1 MMVAADSGIWEGTWE
16 YCLGYWEGF
25 QETLS
30 DLDIDYWRWVLWV
43 VYPIILS
50 FLLPILILLFLYC
63 SAFFLHLY
71 NYRHNFREA
80 YNHDIWDGARTAIA
94 AAWDAQGRIWHGFEI
109 DGLEKIP
116 DAGAA
121 LIVYYHG
128 TLPIDFYYLAARCL
142 LEKKR
147 HIRAV
152 GDNFLF
158 HIPGLRRFLEVFRVT
173 PGTIQSCVSVLKDG
187 HLLAIAPGGV
197 REALF
202 GDENYPIMW
211 GKRQGFA
218 KAAIQ
223 ANVPI
228 IPVFTQNVREAFRT
242 PKVTRSCLRR
252 IYEKTRLPIV
262 PIYGFFP
269 VKFKMFVGDPIY
281 PSEDKT
287 SEALAN
293 EVMTSVGTLIYQHQ
307 RLPGNILCALV
318 DRLG

>member
-1 MMVAADSGIWEGTWE
+1 MG
-16 YCLGYWEGF
+16 
-25 QETLS
+25 
-30 DLDIDYWRWVLWV
+30 
-43 VYPIILS
+43 
-50 FLLPILILLFLYC
+50 
-63 SAFFLHLY
+63 
-71 NYRHNFREA
+71 REA
-80 YNHDIWDGARTAIA
+80 YNHDVWDGARTAIA

-109 DGLEKIP
+109 EGLEKIP
-116 DAGAA
+116 DKGAA

-173 PGTIQSCVSVLKDG
+173 PGTLQSCVSVLNDG

-202 GDENYPIMW
+202 GDENYPILW

-242 PKVTRSCLRR
+242 PKVTRACLRR
-252 IYEKTRLPIV
+252 LYEKTRLPLV

-269 VKFKMFVGDPIY
+269 VKFKMFIGDPIY
-281 PSEDKT
+281 PKKDQT
-287 SEALAN
+287 SESLSN
-293 EVMTSVGTLIYQHQ
+293 EVMNSVGTLIYQHQ
-307 RLPGNILCALV
+307 RLPGNILFALI
-318 DRLG
+318 DRLV